1 MAFGLSFPGGKLL
14 LLIMTIVLTFF
25 IVGLLFKEKNG
36 HVIIRYGLA
45 FILGGAIGN
54 LIDRLLY
61 GKVVDFIDVMFG
73 NFNWYIFNVADSA
86 VTIGM
91 FMFILHSV
99 FIENSATKVHD

>member
-1 MAFGLSFPGGKLL
+1 
-14 LLIMTIVLTFF
+14 MTIVLTFF

-36 HVIIRYGLA
+36 HVIIKYGLA

-73 NFNWYIFNVADSA
+73 SFNWYIFNVADSA

-91 FMFILHSV
+91 FMFIIHSI
-99 FIENSATKVHD
+99 FIENSTTKVHD